1 MGSSKGN
8 AAATV
13 DTVKV
18 IKVLQMSIQN
28 TEAIM
33 SRVEEA
39 SNHFGVTQKKMV
51 DKLDGICMMLAQL
64 NASSEFGSA
73 QRLHPTSTSP
83 SPPPPTGL
91 SPNDMAFIKRQE
103 AQGKIS
109 ILNSHLSDP
118 TTFTTDTTDSIT
130 FTMSEPNNTIPHHM
144 TLFTPIY
151 TLIHQTS
158 ITPCTHTN
166 LHQNNTEQTKPPNYK
181 PNLNTFSLSIA
192 RPKVDFPVFSGE
204 EPFNW
209 LRQCEKYFSLA
220 NVPIKS

>member
-28 TEAIM
+28 TEARM

-39 SNHFGVTQKKMV
+39 SNHFGVTQKKMD

-91 SPNDMAFIKRQE
+91 SPDDMAFIKRQE

-109 ILNSHLSDP
+109 ILNSHLPDP

-130 FTMSEPNNTIPHHM
+130 FTTPEPNNTTPHD
-144 TLFTPIY
+144 FVY
-151 TLIHQTS
+151 
-158 ITPCTHTN
+158 TN
-166 LHQNNTEQTKPPNYK
+166 LHPDTSN
-181 PNLNTFSLSIA
+181 
-192 RPKVDFPVFSGE
+192 
-204 EPFNW
+204 
-209 LRQCEKYFSLA
+209 
-220 NVPIKS
+220 